1 MYSEKLLKHFSDPR
15 NVGDFEDPAARRV
28 EVSNPACGDILKL
41 AVLWEGDR
49 VVGARYQVRGCT
61 ASIACGSAVAEWME
75 GRTRAEL
82 AALRAGDVEAL
93 VDGLIA
99 ESKHAA
105 VLLVDG
111 VKALLRG

>member
-1 MYSEKLLKHFSDPR
+1 
-15 NVGDFEDPAARRV
+15 
-28 EVSNPACGDILKL
+28 
-41 AVLWEGDR
+41 
-49 VVGARYQVRGCT
+49 VRGCT
-61 ASIACGSAVAEWME
+61 ASIGCGSAVAEWME

-82 AALRAGDVEAL
+82 QALRAADVEAL
-93 VDGLIA
+93 VDGLIP